1 MARSSRL
8 AQCPVIMPSRVRN
21 QWVCVMA
28 NAFPVGGMT
37 ASTMVVSDW

>member
-1 MARSSRL
+1 
-8 AQCPVIMPSRVRN
+8 VIMPSRVRN